1 MMGAR
6 VLMVM
11 AKEQQQQQ
19 QQRKPNRSLAD
30 ALEEGKWSHAALLSQ
45 DD

>member
-11 AKEQQQQQ
+11 AKERQ